1 MGGKGLKKGMPSL
14 GTFVGFERSCGKNAV
29 PETKGW
35 GGSQRGML
43 GWVTVQYNFG
53 HLESL
58 RDQPGWSVNSCLPRL
73 CLPSLQADPVCR
85 NLPVAHSANMQ
96 C

>member
-1 MGGKGLKKGMPSL
+1 MGGKGLEKGMPSL